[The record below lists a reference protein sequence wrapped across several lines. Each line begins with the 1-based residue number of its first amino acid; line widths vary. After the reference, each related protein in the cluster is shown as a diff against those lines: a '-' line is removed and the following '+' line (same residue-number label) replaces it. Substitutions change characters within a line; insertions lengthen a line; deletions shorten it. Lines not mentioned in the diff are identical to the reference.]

1 VTLKRPPAFDRID
14 VSVLAAL
21 QRDGRST
28 IQKLAETVGLS
39 PRACL
44 ERVRRLEASGII
56 SGYRA
61 EIEIDQL
68 SRPVTVF
75 AEIVLEKHANHVLF
89 ERRIAAVEEI
99 IESWELSGT
108 IDYLA
113 RCVCADLS
121 AYQDLTKRLV
131 DDSELGIARIVSHV
145 VLRPARRFAGY
156 PAALLS
162 RTAD

>member
-1 VTLKRPPAFDRID
+1 MPLKRPPAFDRID
-14 VSVLAAL
+14 VSVLAFL

-28 IQKLAETVGLS
+28 IQKLAEAVGLS

-44 ERVRRLEASGII
+44 ERVRRLESAGII

-61 EIEIDQL
+61 EIELDQL

-75 AEIVLEKHANHVLF
+75 AEIALEKHANHLLF
-89 ERRIAAVEEI
+89 ERRIAAVQEI
-99 IESWELSGT
+99 VESWELTGT
-108 IDYLA
+108 VDYLA
-113 RCVCADLS
+113 RCVCADLT

-131 DDSELGIARIVSHV
+131 DDPQLGISRIVSHV

-156 PAALLS
+156 PSGLFS